1 MIETVRVMQILD
13 KKINLS
19 ELNKIAEAGFGE
31 MIKGVV
37 DVERDLLALDAQ
49 LHSDLEGLLLQ
60 HGSKQNN
67 LWGINL
73 YPQASQEDFIEYDS
87 AINLRPSV
95 GNRSRGVDNEATRKR
110 IVQVVANWVQR

>member
-1 MIETVRVMQILD
+1 MQILTQ
-13 KKINLS
+13 KVGLK

-31 MIKGVV
+31 MVKGVV
-37 DVERDLLALDAQ
+37 DVDRELLALDAQ

-60 HGSKQNN
+60 NGSKQIN

-73 YPQASQEDFIEYDS
+73 YPEAPETDFIEYDS

-95 GNRSRGVDNEATRKR
+95 GNRSRGVDNEALRKK
-110 IVQVVANWVQR
+110 IVEVVAKWVHR